1 MSAAD
6 GSVIIS
12 TKIDTEGVD
21 KGTEKIKDT
30 LGGLGDESESTG
42 EKIGGDLANGFK
54 KLGAVLASAAIIDK
68 LVDFGK
74 QAVNLGSDLEEVQNV
89 VDVTFTT
96 MSDSVNQFAKDAAKT
111 AGLSETMAKRYVG
124 TFGAMADSF
133 GFAEAEAYEMST
145 TLAQLSGDVAS
156 FYNITQDEAMT
167 KLKGVFTGE
176 TEALKELGVV
186 MTQSALDAHALANGF
201 DKTTSAMTEQEKV
214 ALRYQFV
221 MDQLSS
227 ASGDFVRTSDSWA
240 NQTRVLQ
247 LQFESLSA
255 TIGQGLIGALSPA
268 VQFLNDPLLP
278 ALQKAADGF
287 AELFEPKDS
296 DKLEESLEN
305 LGKSVSDAADKF
317 SDSSKAIETNALV
330 AKKAVSRLQELE
342 KAGLDTAEA
351 QAEYANNVRLLNE
364 LYPDLNLQVYES
376 TGLLRRSTDAI
387 LAEIDAMKQKALQA
401 GMEEQYTASLRA
413 QEEATL
419 AVNDAEYARTVI
431 EKDRAVLQDKLTAST
446 GMTVEKL
453 VELYNSQMLLNSATQ
468 AGVTSTDAL
477 VSGMKLAGEAVNV
490 LTPAQME
497 LVAQLVEMQQ
507 EEAALNETIDEG
519 NAAISEQEKEL
530 QDLAKAMGIATDE
543 QGDLSEATDSTAE
556 AVGTLSEEY
565 KAAEQA
571 ARQSIDSQ
579 IGYFDKL
586 STESDMTAQEIVAN
600 WQAQR
605 DAINNYNDNL
615 KKAVD
620 MGLAPELVQQ
630 LADGS
635 KESIM
640 YLDEL
645 VNSTDTGVDEINA
658 AFGEMVQSKETVAET
673 MAAVTQEMSDQLSQM
688 STDVESNLG
697 NIKGMFFS
705 ELGEIQGMIDG
716 LTGKTIYI
724 DIVERT
730 SSGGGKPN
738 LPSLPAEASAA
749 SYNVPYLAS
758 GAVIPPNAPFMAVL
772 GDQRHGTNVEA
783 PLATIQEAVRAEV
796 GGMMD
801 GFEALAERMDRL
813 IFTVENIE
821 VGDTVIGEAA
831 SRYTF
836 RQKIIHGGGTI

>member
-12 TKIDTEGVD
+12 TKIDTDGVD
-21 KGTEKIKDT
+21 KGTEKIKDK

-42 EKIGGDLANGFK
+42 EKIGGGLANGFK

-145 TLAQLSGDVAS
+145 TLTQLSGDVAS

-186 MTQSALDAHALANGF
+186 MTQSALDAYALANGF

-255 TIGQGLIGALSPA
+255 TIGQGLIGVLSPA
-268 VQFLNDPLLP
+268 IQFINSTVMP
-278 ALQKAADGF
+278 ALQKMADGF
-287 AELFEPKDS
+287 AEAFAQRDS
-296 DKLEESLEN
+296 DKLEESLGN
-305 LGKSVSDAADKF
+305 LGKSVSNAADAF
-317 SDSSKAIETNALV
+317 AGSSKEIETNALV

-364 LYPDLNLQVYES
+364 MYPDLNLLTYES

-387 LAEIDAMKQKALQA
+387 LAEIDAMKQKALHVA
-401 GMEEQYTASLRA
+401 MEERYTASLRA
-413 QEEATL
+413 QAEATL
-419 AVNDAEYARTVI
+419 AVKDAEYSRTGIMAQRQALEEQLV
-431 EKDRAVLQDKLTAST
+431 ATT
-446 GMTVEKL
+446 GL
-453 VELYNSQMLLNSATQ
+453 SA
-468 AGVTSTDAL
+468 DAL
-477 VSGMKLAGEAVNV
+477 VEMYQNQVLVNSAMQSNAESVGGLIANMYLAGESIGILSEAELKAV
-490 LTPAQME
+490 E
-497 LVAQLVEMQQ
+497 QLLALRS
-507 EEAALNETIDEG
+507 EETALNETIEDG

-530 QDLAKAMGIATDE
+530 QDWAKAMGIATDE
-543 QGDLSEATDSTAE
+543 QGDLSKAADSTAE
-556 AVGTLSEEY
+556 SVGKLTDEY
-565 KAAEQA
+565 EAAEAA
-571 ARQSIDSQ
+571 ARQSIESQ

-586 STESDMTAQEIVAN
+586 ATESDMTASEIVAN

-615 KKAVD
+615 RKAVD
-620 MGLAPELVQQ
+620 MGLAPELVHQ

-640 YLDEL
+640 YLNEL
-645 VNSTDTGVDEINA
+645 VNSTDTGVYEINA
-658 AFGEMVQSKETVAET
+658 AFEEMVQSKETVAET
-673 MAAVTQEMSDQLSQM
+673 MAAVTQEMSDQLGQM
-688 STDVESNLG
+688 ASDVESNLG
-697 NIKGMFFS
+697 DIKGTFRS

-724 DIVERT
+724 DIVERAS

-738 LPSLPAEASAA
+738 LPDLPSEASAA
-749 SYNVPYLAS
+749 NIPYLAS
-758 GAVIPPNAPFMAVL
+758 GAVIPPNAPFAAVL
-772 GDQRHGTNVEA
+772 GDQKHGTNLEA
-783 PLATIQEAVRAEV
+783 PEDLIRKIVREESGAGGTEQLAQLLET
-796 GGMMD
+796 
-801 GFEALAERMDRL
+801 L
-813 IFTVENIE
+813 ITTVQNIE

-831 SRYTF
+831 SRYTS

>member
-12 TKIDTEGVD
+12 TKIDTDGVD
-21 KGTEKIKDT
+21 KGTEKIKDK

-42 EKIGGDLANGFK
+42 EKIGGGLANGFK
-54 KLGAVLASAAIIDK
+54 KLGAILASAAIIDK

-96 MSDSVNQFAKDAAKT
+96 MSDAVNKFAKDAAKT

-145 TLAQLSGDVAS
+145 ALTQLSGDVAS

-186 MTQSALDAHALANGF
+186 MTQSALDAYALANGF

-255 TIGQGLIGALSPA
+255 TIGRVLIGSLSPA
-268 VQFLNDPLLP
+268 IQFINSTVMP
-278 ALQKAADGF
+278 ALQKMADGF
-287 AELFEPKDS
+287 AEVFAQKDS
-296 DKLEESLEN
+296 DKLEESLVN
-305 LGKSVSDAADKF
+305 LGKSVSNATDAFA
-317 SDSSKAIETNALV
+317 DSSKEIETNALV

-364 LYPDLNLQVYES
+364 LYPDLNLLTYEN

-387 LAEIDAMKQKALQA
+387 LAEIDAMKQKALFSA
-401 GMEEQYTASLRA
+401 MEERYTASLRA
-413 QEEATL
+413 QAEATL
-419 AVNDAEYARTVI
+419 SLAEAEYSLVGVTNQI
-431 EKDRAVLQDKLTAST
+431 KVLEEQLAEST
-446 GMTVEKL
+446 GLAADEAMM
-453 VELYNSQMLLNSATQ
+453 LYQNQLLLN
-468 AGVTSTDAL
+468 AGMDAGDTSMRQLTD
-477 VSGMKLAGEAVNV
+477 
-490 LTPAQME
+490 TQME
-497 LVAQLVEMQQ
+497 TAEQLRSLQI
-507 EEAALNETIDEG
+507 EEAALTDTIAKGKNEVSKYESEMDKLADVYG
-519 NAAISEQEKEL
+519 LSADAADSAAESVENLTNEY
-530 QDLAKAMGIATDE
+530 
-543 QGDLSEATDSTAE
+543 EAAE
-556 AVGTLSEEY
+556 A
-565 KAAEQA
+565 A
-571 ARQSIDSQ
+571 ARQSIESQ

-586 STESDMTAQEIVAN
+586 ATESSMTASEIVAN
-600 WQAQR
+600 WKAQR

-615 KKAVD
+615 RKAVD

-640 YLDEL
+640 YLNEL
-645 VNSTDTGVDEINA
+645 VNSTDTGVYEINA
-658 AFGEMVQSKETVAET
+658 AFEEMVQSKETVAET
-673 MAAVTQEMSDQLSQM
+673 MAAVTQEMSDQLNQM
-688 STDVESNLG
+688 ASDVKSNLG
-697 NIKGMFFS
+697 DIKGTFRT
-705 ELGEIQGMIDG
+705 EIGEMQAIIDS
-716 LTGKTIYI
+716 LTGKTVYI
-724 DIVERT
+724 DIVGQT
-730 SSGGGKPN
+730 SSSGGGKPN

-749 SYNVPYLAS
+749 NIPYLAS
-758 GAVIPPNAPFMAVL
+758 GAVIPPNAPFAAVL
-772 GDQRHGTNVEA
+772 GDQKHGTNLEA
-783 PLATIQEAVRAEV
+783 PEDLIRKIVREESGV
-796 GGMMD
+796 GGT
-801 GFEALAERMDRL
+801 EQLAQLLETL
-813 IFTVENIE
+813 IATVQNIE

-831 SRYTF
+831 SRYTS

>member
-12 TKIDTEGVD
+12 TKIDTDGVD
-21 KGTEKIKDT
+21 KGTEKIKYK

-42 EKIGGDLANGFK
+42 EKIGGGLANGFK

-145 TLAQLSGDVAS
+145 TLTQLSGDVAS

-186 MTQSALDAHALANGF
+186 MTQSALDAYALANGF
-201 DKTTSAMTEQEKV
+201 DKTTSSMTEQEKV

-255 TIGQGLIGALSPA
+255 TIGQGLIGVLSPA
-268 VQFLNDPLLP
+268 IQFINSTVMP
-278 ALQKAADGF
+278 ALQKMADGF
-287 AELFEPKDS
+287 AKVFEQKDS

-305 LGKSVSDAADKF
+305 LGKSVSDVADTF
-317 SDSSKAIETNALV
+317 ADSSKEIETNALV

-401 GMEEQYTASLRA
+401 AMEERYTASLRA
-413 QEEATL
+413 QAEATL
-419 AVNDAEYARTVI
+419 AVKDAEYARTVI
-431 EKDRAVLQDKLTAST
+431 EKDRSVLQDKLTAST

-453 VELYNSQMLLNSATQ
+453 VELYNSQMLINSAMQ

-477 VSGMKLAGEAVNV
+477 AAGMALAGDAVNV
-490 LTPAQME
+490 LSPAQME
-497 LVAQLVEMQQ
+497 LVGQLIQMQH
-507 EEAALNETIDEG
+507 EEAALNETIEDG
-519 NAAISEQEKEL
+519 NAAISKQEKEM
-530 QDLAKAMGIATDE
+530 QDWAKAMGLATDE
-543 QGDLSEATDSTAE
+543 QGGLSKAADSTAE
-556 AVGTLSEEY
+556 SVGNLTDEY
-565 KAAEQA
+565 EAAEAA
-571 ARQSIDSQ
+571 ARQSIESQ

-586 STESDMTAQEIVAN
+586 ATESDMTASEIVAN

-615 KKAVD
+615 RKAVD

-640 YLDEL
+640 YLNEL

-658 AFGEMVQSKETVAET
+658 AFEEMVQSKETVAET
-673 MAAVTQEMSDQLSQM
+673 MAAVTQEMSDQLNQM
-688 STDVESNLG
+688 ASDVESNLG
-697 NIKGMFFS
+697 DIKGTFRT
-705 ELGEIQGMIDG
+705 EIGEMQAIIDS

-724 DIVERT
+724 DIVERAS
-730 SSGGGKPN
+730 SSGGSKPN
-738 LPSLPAEASAA
+738 LPDLPSEASAA
-749 SYNVPYLAS
+749 NIPYLAS
-758 GAVIPPNAPFMAVL
+758 GAVIPPNAPFAAVL
-772 GDQRHGTNVEA
+772 GDQKHGTNLEA
-783 PLATIQEAVRAEV
+783 PEDLIRKIVREESGVVGTEQLAQLLET
-796 GGMMD
+796 
-801 GFEALAERMDRL
+801 L
-813 IFTVENIE
+813 IATVQNIE

-831 SRYTF
+831 SRYTS

>member
-12 TKIDTEGVD
+12 TKIDTDGVD
-21 KGTEKIKDT
+21 KGTEKIKDK

-42 EKIGGDLANGFK
+42 EKIGGGLANGFK
-54 KLGAVLASAAIIDK
+54 KLGAVLAATAIIDK

-74 QAVNLGSDLEEVQNV
+74 HAVNLGSDLEEVQNV

-96 MSDSVNQFAKDAAKT
+96 MSDAVNKFAKDAAKT

-145 TLAQLSGDVAS
+145 TLTQLSGDVAS

-186 MTQSALDAHALANGF
+186 MTQSALDAYALANGF

-221 MDQLSS
+221 MDRLSS

-255 TIGQGLIGALSPA
+255 TIGQGLIGSLSPA
-268 VQFLNDPLLP
+268 IQFINSTVMP
-278 ALQKAADGF
+278 ALQEMADGF
-287 AELFEPKDS
+287 AETFAQKDS
-296 DKLEESLEN
+296 DKLEESLEK
-305 LGKSVSDAADKF
+305 LGKSVSDVANTFA
-317 SDSSKAIETNALV
+317 DSSQEIETNALV

-364 LYPDLNLQVYES
+364 LYPDLNLLTYEN

-387 LAEIDAMKQKALQA
+387 LAEIDAMKQKALYA
-401 GMEEQYTASLRA
+401 AMEERYSASLRA
-413 QEEATL
+413 QAEATL
-419 AVNDAEYARTVI
+419 SLAEAEYSLVGVTNQI
-431 EKDRAVLQDKLTAST
+431 KVLEEQLAEST
-446 GMTVEKL
+446 GLAADEAMM
-453 VELYNSQMLLNSATQ
+453 LYQNQLLLN
-468 AGVTSTDAL
+468 AGMDAGDTSMRQLTST
-477 VSGMKLAGEAVNV
+477 
-490 LTPAQME
+490 QME
-497 LVAQLVEMQQ
+497 TAEQLRSLQI
-507 EEAALNETIDEG
+507 EEAALTDTIAKGKNEVSKYESEMDKLVDVYG
-519 NAAISEQEKEL
+519 LSADAADSAAESVESLTNEY
-530 QDLAKAMGIATDE
+530 
-543 QGDLSEATDSTAE
+543 EAAE
-556 AVGTLSEEY
+556 A
-565 KAAEQA
+565 A
-571 ARQSIDSQ
+571 ARQSIESQ

-586 STESDMTAQEIVAN
+586 ATESDMTASEIVAN

-615 KKAVD
+615 RKAVD

-640 YLDEL
+640 YLNEL

-658 AFGEMVQSKETVAET
+658 AFEEMVQSKETVAET
-673 MAAVTQEMSDQLSQM
+673 MAAVTQEMSDQLNQM
-688 STDVESNLG
+688 ASDVESNLG
-697 NIKGMFFS
+697 DIKGTFRT
-705 ELGEIQGMIDG
+705 EIGEMQAIIDS

-724 DIVERT
+724 DIVERSS
-730 SSGGGKPN
+730 SSGGSKPN
-738 LPSLPAEASAA
+738 LPDLPSEASAA
-749 SYNVPYLAS
+749 NIPYLAS

-801 GFEALAERMDRL
+801 GFGAIVEEVRALRA
-813 IFTVENIE
+813 TVENIE

-831 SRYTF
+831 SRYTS

>member
-21 KGTEKIKDT
+21 KGTEKIKDK

-42 EKIGGDLANGFK
+42 EKIGGGLANGFK
-54 KLGAVLASAAIIDK
+54 KLGAVLASAAIVDK

-96 MSDSVNQFAKDAAKT
+96 MSDAVNQFAKDAAKT

-145 TLAQLSGDVAS
+145 ALTQLAGDVAS

-186 MTQSALDAHALANGF
+186 MTQSALDAYALANGF

-255 TIGQGLIGALSPA
+255 TIGQGLIGVLKPL
-268 VQFLNDPLLP
+268 VQFINDPVMP
-278 ALQKAADGF
+278 ALQKMADGF
-287 AELFEPKDS
+287 AEVFEQKDS
-296 DKLEESLEN
+296 DKLEESLEK
-305 LGKSVSDAADKF
+305 LGKSVSDVADTF
-317 SDSSKAIETNALV
+317 SDSSKEIETNALV

-364 LYPDLNLQVYES
+364 LYPELNLQTYES
-376 TGLLRRSTDAI
+376 TGLLRRSKDAI
-387 LAEIDAMKQKALQA
+387 LAEIDAMKQKALYA
-401 GMEEQYTASLRA
+401 AMEERYTASLRA
-413 QEEATL
+413 QAEATL
-419 AVNDAEYARTVI
+419 AIKDAEYARTGI
-431 EKDRAVLQDKLTAST
+431 QAQQQVLAEQLTAST

-453 VELYNSQMLLNSATQ
+453 VELYNSQMLINSAMQ

-477 VSGMKLAGEAVNV
+477 AAGMALAGEAVNV
-490 LTPAQME
+490 LSPAQME
-497 LVAQLVEMQQ
+497 LVGQLIQMQT
-507 EEAALNETIDEG
+507 EEAALNDTIEQG
-519 NAAISEQEKEL
+519 NATISEQEKEL
-530 QDLAKAMGIATDE
+530 QDWVKAMGLATGG
-543 QGDLSEATDSTAE
+543 QGDLSKATDSTTESMEKLADEYEAAE
-556 AVGTLSEEY
+556 A
-565 KAAEQA
+565 A
-571 ARQSIDSQ
+571 ARQSIESQ

-586 STESDMTAQEIVAN
+586 STESDMTASEIVAN

-615 KKAVD
+615 RKAVD

-645 VNSTDTGVDEINA
+645 VNSTDTGVEEINA
-658 AFGEMVQSKETVAET
+658 AFEGMVQSKETVAET

-688 STDVESNLG
+688 ASDVESNLG
-697 NIKGMFFS
+697 DIKGTFRS
-705 ELGEIQGMIDG
+705 EIGEMQAIIDS

-730 SSGGGKPN
+730 SSSGGSKPN
-738 LPSLPAEASAA
+738 LPSLPSEASAA
-749 SYNVPYLAS
+749 SVPYLAS
-758 GAVIPPNAPFMAVL
+758 GAVIPPNAPFAAVL
-772 GDQRHGTNVEA
+772 GDQKNGTNLEA
-783 PLATIQEAVRAEV
+783 PEDLIRKIVREESGV
-796 GGMMD
+796 GGT
-801 GFEALAERMDRL
+801 EQLAQLLETL
-813 IFTVENIE
+813 IATVQNIE

-831 SRYTF
+831 SRYTS

>member
-1 MSAAD
+1 MSASD

-30 LGGLGDESESTG
+30 LGGLGDESEATG
-42 EKIGGDLANGFK
+42 EKIGGGLANGFK

-96 MSDSVNQFAKDAAKT
+96 MSESVNHFAKDAAKT

-145 TLAQLSGDVAS
+145 TLTQLSGDVAS

-186 MTQSALDAHALANGF
+186 MTQSALDAYALANGV

-255 TIGQGLIGALSPA
+255 TIGQGLIGVLSPA
-268 VQFLNDPLLP
+268 IQFINSTVMP
-278 ALQKAADGF
+278 ALQKMADGF
-287 AELFEPKDS
+287 AKVFEQKDS

-305 LGKSVSDAADKF
+305 LGKSVSDVADTF
-317 SDSSKAIETNALV
+317 ADSSKEIETNALV

-364 LYPDLNLQVYES
+364 LYPELNLQTYES
-376 TGLLRRSTDAI
+376 TGLLRRSTDAL
-387 LAEIDAMKQKALQA
+387 LAEIDAMKQKALHVA
-401 GMEEQYTASLRA
+401 MEERYTASLRA
-413 QEEATL
+413 QAEATL
-419 AVNDAEYARTVI
+419 AIKDAEYARTGI
-431 EKDRAVLQDKLTAST
+431 QAQQQVLAEQLTAST

-453 VELYNSQMLLNSATQ
+453 VELYNSQMLINSAMQ

-477 VSGMKLAGEAVNV
+477 AAGMALAGDAVNV
-490 LTPAQME
+490 LSPAQME
-497 LVAQLVEMQQ
+497 LVGQLIQMQH
-507 EEAALNETIDEG
+507 EEAALNETIEDG
-519 NAAISEQEKEL
+519 NAAISKQEKEM
-530 QDLAKAMGIATDE
+530 QDWAKAMGLATDE
-543 QGDLSEATDSTAE
+543 QGDLSKAADSTAE
-556 AVGTLSEEY
+556 SVGNLTDEY
-565 KAAEQA
+565 EAAEAA
-571 ARQSIDSQ
+571 ARQSIESQ

-586 STESDMTAQEIVAN
+586 ATESDMTASEIVAN

-615 KKAVD
+615 RKAVD

-640 YLDEL
+640 YLNEL

-658 AFGEMVQSKETVAET
+658 AFEEMVQSKETVAET
-673 MAAVTQEMSDQLSQM
+673 MAAVTQEMSDQLNQM
-688 STDVESNLG
+688 ASDVKSNLG
-697 NIKGMFFS
+697 DIKGTFRT
-705 ELGEIQGMIDG
+705 EIGEIQSIINS
-716 LTGKTIYI
+716 LTGKTVYI
-724 DIVERT
+724 DIVGQT
-730 SSGGGKPN
+730 SSSGGGKPN
-738 LPSLPAEASAA
+738 LPSLPAEASTA

-758 GAVIPPNAPFMAVL
+758 GAVIPPNAPFTAVL
-772 GDQRHGTNVEA
+772 GDQKHGTNLEA
-783 PLATIQEAVRAEV
+783 PEDLIRKIVREESGV
-796 GGMMD
+796 GGT
-801 GFEALAERMDRL
+801 EQLAQLLETL
-813 IFTVENIE
+813 IATVQNIE

-831 SRYTF
+831 SRYTS

>member
-6 GSVIIS
+6 GSVIID
-12 TKIDTEGVD
+12 TKIDTGGVS
-21 KGTEKIKDT
+21 KGTEEIKKT
-30 LGGLGDESESTG
+30 LGGLGDESESAG
-42 EKIGGDLANGFK
+42 EKIGGGLSNGFK
-54 KLGAVLASAAIIDK
+54 KLGAVLASAAIVDK

-96 MSDSVNQFAKDAAKT
+96 MSDAVNQFAKDAAKT

-145 TLAQLSGDVAS
+145 TLTQLSGDVAS
-156 FYNITQDEAMT
+156 FYNITQDEAMN

-186 MTQSALDAHALANGF
+186 MTQSALDAYALANGF

-255 TIGQGLIGALSPA
+255 TIGQGLIGVLKPL
-268 VQFLNDPLLP
+268 VQFINDPVMP
-278 ALQKAADGF
+278 ALQKMADGF
-287 AELFEPKDS
+287 AEVFAQKDS

-305 LGKSVSDAADKF
+305 LGKSVSDVADTF
-317 SDSSKAIETNALV
+317 ADSSEEIETNALV
-330 AKKAVSRLQELE
+330 AKKAVSRLRELE

-364 LYPDLNLQVYES
+364 LYPDLNLQTYES

-387 LAEIDAMKQKALQA
+387 LAEIDAMKQKALYVA
-401 GMEEQYTASLRA
+401 MEERYTASLRA
-413 QEEATL
+413 QAEATL
-419 AVNDAEYARTVI
+419 AIKDAEYARTGI
-431 EKDRAVLQDKLTAST
+431 QAQQQILAEQLTAST

-453 VELYNSQMLLNSATQ
+453 VELYNSQMLINSAMQ
-468 AGVTSTDAL
+468 AGVASTDAL
-477 VSGMKLAGEAVNV
+477 AAGMALAGDAVNV
-490 LTPAQME
+490 LSPAQME
-497 LVAQLVEMQQ
+497 LVGQLIQMQQ
-507 EEAALNETIDEG
+507 EEAALNKTIDDG
-519 NAAISEQEKEL
+519 NAAISDQEKEL
-530 QDLAKAMGIATDE
+530 KDWAKAMGLATDGQAE
-543 QGDLSEATDSTAE
+543 LSEAADSTADSVE
-556 AVGTLSEEY
+556 TLTDEY
-565 KAAEQA
+565 KAAEAA
-571 ARQSIDSQ
+571 ARQSIESQ
-579 IGYFDKL
+579 VGYFEKL

-615 KKAVD
+615 RKAVD

-635 KESIM
+635 KESIT
-640 YLDEL
+640 YLNEL

-658 AFGEMVQSKETVAET
+658 AFEEMVQSKETVAET
-673 MAAVTQEMSDQLSQM
+673 MAAVTQEMSGQLSQM
-688 STDVESNLG
+688 ASDVKSNLG
-697 NIKGMFFS
+697 DIKGTFRT
-705 ELGEIQGMIDG
+705 EIGEMQAIIDG
-716 LTGKTIYI
+716 LTGKTVYI
-724 DIVERT
+724 DIVSRT
-730 SSGGGKPN
+730 SSSGGGKPN
-738 LPSLPAEASAA
+738 LPGLPSEANAA

-758 GAVIPPNAPFMAVL
+758 GAVIPPNAPFTAVL
-772 GDQRHGTNVEA
+772 GDQKHGTNLEA
-783 PLATIQEAVRAEV
+783 PEDLIRKIVREESGMGGTEQLAQLLETLIATVR
-796 GGMMD
+796 
-801 GFEALAERMDRL
+801 
-813 IFTVENIE
+813 NIE

-831 SRYTF
+831 SRYTS

>member
-42 EKIGGDLANGFK
+42 EKIGGGLANGFK

-96 MSDSVNQFAKDAAKT
+96 MSDAVNQFAKDAAKT

-145 TLAQLSGDVAS
+145 TLTQLSGDVAS
-156 FYNITQDEAMT
+156 FYNITQNEAMS

-186 MTQSALDAHALANGF
+186 MTQSALDAYALANGV

-255 TIGQGLIGALSPA
+255 TIGQGLIGVLKPL
-268 VQFLNDPLLP
+268 VQFINDPVMP
-278 ALQKAADGF
+278 ALQKMADGF
-287 AELFEPKDS
+287 AKVFAQNDS
-296 DKLEESLEN
+296 DKLEESLGN
-305 LGKSVSDAADKF
+305 LGKSVSDVADNF
-317 SDSSKAIETNALV
+317 ANSSKEIETNALV
-330 AKKAVSRLQELE
+330 AKKAVARLQELE

-364 LYPDLNLQVYES
+364 LYPDLNLQTYES

-387 LAEIDAMKQKALQA
+387 LAEIDAMKQKALYA
-401 GMEEQYTASLRA
+401 AMEERYTASLRA
-413 QEEATL
+413 QAEATL
-419 AVNDAEYARTVI
+419 AIKEAEYARTVI
-431 EKDRAVLQDKLTAST
+431 EKDRAVLQDQLTAST

-453 VELYNSQMLLNSATQ
+453 VELYNSQMLINSAMQ
-468 AGVTSTDAL
+468 AGVATTDAL
-477 VSGMKLAGEAVNV
+477 AAGMALAGDAVNV
-490 LTPAQME
+490 LSPAQME
-497 LVAQLVEMQQ
+497 LVGQLIQMQQ
-507 EEAALNETIDEG
+507 QEAALNETIDEG
-519 NAAISEQEKEL
+519 NATISEHEKEL
-530 QDLAKAMGIATDE
+530 QDWAKAMGIATDE
-543 QGDLSEATDSTAE
+543 QGELSKATDSTTE
-556 AVGTLSEEY
+556 SVETLSDEY
-565 KAAEQA
+565 KAAEEA
-571 ARQSIDSQ
+571 ARQSIESQ
-579 IGYFDKL
+579 VGYFDKL

-645 VNSTDTGVDEINA
+645 VNSSEISVDEINA
-658 AFGEMVQSKETVAET
+658 AFYGRLEADEAVEETMEAVSKE
-673 MAAVTQEMSDQLSQM
+673 M
-688 STDVESNLG
+688 STQLAAMASDVESNLG
-697 NIKGMFFS
+697 DIKEMFFS

-738 LPSLPAEASAA
+738 LPDLASEVSAA
-749 SYNVPYLAS
+749 NVPYLAS
-758 GAVIPPNAPFMAVL
+758 GAVIPPNAPFTAVL
-772 GDQRHGTNVEA
+772 GDQRNGTNLEA
-783 PLATIQEAVRAEV
+783 PEDLIRKIVREESGV
-796 GGMMD
+796 GGT
-801 GFEALAERMDRL
+801 EQLAQLLETL
-813 IFTVENIE
+813 IATVQNIE

-831 SRYTF
+831 SRYTS

>member
-12 TKIDTEGVD
+12 TKIDTDGVD
-21 KGTEKIKDT
+21 KGTEKIKDK

-42 EKIGGDLANGFK
+42 EKIGGGLANGFK

-96 MSDSVNQFAKDAAKT
+96 MGDAVNQFAKDAAKT

-145 TLAQLSGDVAS
+145 TLTQLSGDVAS

-186 MTQSALDAHALANGF
+186 MTQSALDAYALANGF
-201 DKTTSAMTEQEKV
+201 DKTTSSMTEQEKV

-255 TIGQGLIGALSPA
+255 TIGQGLIGVLSPA
-268 VQFLNDPLLP
+268 IQFINSTVMP
-278 ALQKAADGF
+278 ALQKMADGF
-287 AELFEPKDS
+287 AKVFEQKDS

-305 LGKSVSDAADKF
+305 LGKSVSDVADTF
-317 SDSSKAIETNALV
+317 ADSSKEIETNALV

-364 LYPDLNLQVYES
+364 LYPELNLQTYES

-431 EKDRAVLQDKLTAST
+431 EKDRSVLQDQLTAST

-453 VELYNSQMLLNSATQ
+453 VELYNSQMLINSAMQ

-477 VSGMKLAGEAVNV
+477 AAGMALAGDAVNV
-490 LTPAQME
+490 LSPAQME
-497 LVAQLVEMQQ
+497 LVGQLIQMQH
-507 EEAALNETIDEG
+507 EEAALNETIEDG
-519 NAAISEQEKEL
+519 NAAISKQEKEM
-530 QDLAKAMGIATDE
+530 QDWAKAMGLATDE
-543 QGDLSEATDSTAE
+543 QGDLSKAADSTAE
-556 AVGTLSEEY
+556 SVGNLTDEY
-565 KAAEQA
+565 EAAEAA
-571 ARQSIDSQ
+571 ARQSIESQ

-586 STESDMTAQEIVAN
+586 ATESDMTASEIVAN

-615 KKAVD
+615 RKAVD

-640 YLDEL
+640 YLNEL

-658 AFGEMVQSKETVAET
+658 AFEEMVQSKETVAET

-697 NIKGMFFS
+697 DIKEMFFS

-758 GAVIPPNAPFMAVL
+758 GAVIPPNAPFAAVL
-772 GDQRHGTNVEA
+772 GDQKNGTNLEA
-783 PLATIQEAVRAEV
+783 PEGLIRKIVREESSAGGTEQLAQLLET
-796 GGMMD
+796 
-801 GFEALAERMDRL
+801 L
-813 IFTVENIE
+813 IATVQNIE

-831 SRYTF
+831 SRYTS